1 METEQ
6 NMLFCAAVFAC
17 NFLPS
22 HFLQRIHQLPMSA
35 AQSSA
40 QNQSALSFDQ
50 LQSRLEPFGQTQL
63 LRFWDSL
70 DSDQQSHLS
79 QQIAEVDFAQ
89 LKTLI
94 EGNDKSVDFGEL
106 AARATMPQAVA
117 SDGSGCD
124 WTLEDARE
132 RGEEALRAGQI
143 ATVLVAGGQG
153 TRLGFDQPKGMF
165 PVGPVSERT
174 LFQFFADRLIA
185 AGAKYG
191 VDVPLY
197 LMTSEATHAETCR
210 YFQENDYLGL
220 KEQQV
225 TIFQQGTM
233 PAVDAATGQV
243 LLAEKGSLA
252 LSPDGHGGT
261 LRALSRNGC
270 LEKMRKNGRKHLF
283 YFQVDNPLVG
293 LCDPVFIGHHLLAES
308 EMTTQVIRKRYP
320 TEKVGNVVEIDG
332 QTQIIEY
339 SDLPD
344 SAAEMTNSDGSLKL
358 WAGNIAVHL
367 FALKFLER
375 MLEMD
380 ASLPIHRAN
389 KKVAFVDGDGHL
401 VTPETPNATKF
412 EQFIFDLLPNAKN
425 TIVCEA
431 NPAEAFAP
439 VKNAD
444 GAATDTPELAQKAIS
459 ELHRLWLRSCGVT
472 VADSANVEIN
482 PRFAMDQV
490 ELREKLR
497 QSNVSEGEQTITSDR
512 YFS

>member
-1 METEQ
+1 
-6 NMLFCAAVFAC
+6 
-17 NFLPS
+17 
-22 HFLQRIHQLPMSA
+22 MSA

-40 QNQSALSFDQ
+40 QSQPNLSFDE
-50 LQSRLEPFGQTQL
+50 LKSRLEPFEQTHL

-70 DSDQQSHLS
+70 DSDQQSRLS
-79 QQIAEVDFAQ
+79 EQIAQVDFAR

-94 EGNDKSVDFGEL
+94 EGKDKSVDFGEL

-124 WTLEDARE
+124 WTLEDAQK
-132 RGEEALRAGQI
+132 RGEEALRAGEI

-185 AGAKYG
+185 AGEKYG

-197 LMTSEATHAETCR
+197 LMTSEATHVETRR
-210 YFQENDYLGL
+210 YFEENNYLGL
-220 KEQQV
+220 KPEQV

-233 PAVDAATGQV
+233 PAVDAETGQV

-270 LEKMRKNGRKHLF
+270 MEEMRKNGRKHLF

-293 LCDPVFIGHHLLAES
+293 LCDPVFIGHHLLASS

-344 SAAEMTNSDGSLKL
+344 SAAEMTNADGSLKL

-367 FALKFLER
+367 FDLDFLER
-375 MLEMD
+375 MLD
-380 ASLPIHRAN
+380 LDTSLPIHRAN
-389 KKVAFVDGDGHL
+389 KKVSHVDADGQL
-401 VTPETPNATKF
+401 VTPESPNATKF

-439 VKNAD
+439 VKNAN
-444 GAATDTPELAQKAIS
+444 GAATDTPELAQQAICD
-459 ELHRLWLRSCGVT
+459 LHRGWLRSCGVT
-472 VADSANVEIN
+472 VDDSVKIEIN
-482 PRFAMDQV
+482 PRFAMDSN
-490 ELREKLR
+490 ELCEKLR
-497 QSNVSEGEQTITSDR
+497 QSGDSDGEQSISSDR